1 MFYLHLSNRT
11 ENLVAHL
18 AEVLKL
24 DSGRDPFAREY
35 FLIQSQGMERMLSQ
49 RLADVFVSW
58 CNYEYMLPTRFFA
71 LLGEQLGVELG
82 PDEYERER
90 VCWHLE
96 KILRNIEGS
105 CFLPLLRY
113 MADDPKGLKRYQL
126 SQQLAYVFDQYQIMR
141 LSMVD
146 GWERGKLAT
155 GNVTEPYQMELWR
168 KLIAAVG
175 HSRHRG
181 VFLRDLIG
189 LLNTSKEITQTLPG
203 RLSVF
208 GLHSM
213 PPLLLHALH
222 ALSKHCDVHFYL
234 LSPCQ
239 QYWLDQ
245 TAPRVELRKQVAA
258 GRDVTAA
265 VQQNPGHPLLQSLGQ
280 QGREFR
286 QMLLDH
292 VEFTREFEG
301 FSDPLTAD
309 SPSLLQTLQ
318 SDLLDGQIDAGK
330 RGCVKDESLVI
341 TSAHSPHREMMIL
354 KDRILHW
361 LDVDAELQLKD
372 IVVMTPDIQV
382 YSNLIPAVFHD
393 IPHSIA
399 DRTPSSQNTHIA
411 AFLQFLQLCSGR
423 FGWSEVFDLL
433 AREEVYPHFDIVED
447 DLEMIRHWVLSS
459 GIRWGLSAEYRK
471 ETGLPEMEEGTW
483 RSGIDRLLMGCSVNG
498 ELMVDGVFPFGDIEG
513 SMAEPLGGLSLFVEI
528 LEEAQKAFSHSRS
541 LQQWAEL
548 FLTFADRLL
557 VQDTEDA
564 RVQLFS
570 LLEDMGSEF
579 GQFHSEPLSFE
590 VICSRMNNAV
600 SETKS
605 SSGFLRGQLTFCA
618 MLPMRSIPF
627 KKVCLL
633 GVNDTV
639 FPKNDIHPDFDL
651 LGSDFR
657 PGDRSRRSDDRYQ
670 FLEAILSAR
679 ESLYISYV
687 GQSIRTNEELPPSVL
702 ILELLELVR
711 QYGVENL
718 TDVHPLH
725 GFSKHYFTADSP
737 LFSYN
742 RSFARVADSLQ
753 KPVAPSASWWS
764 GALDLQVPERI
775 MVYELCSFFRHPQK
789 YFVQNVLGVRFDGSQ
804 ADLDESEPFVLDSL
818 QNYQVEKELISAAV
832 RQEGGGDMRQL
843 LQTAGQWPLGS
854 PGKIRFT
861 EKEQELDPF
870 IAGLLA
876 QEAEGRQSPV
886 LVDVEIDSIRLQGSL
901 GGIYTNGLFLFRYAN
916 MKAKDYLFAWIQ
928 HCLAA
933 VSLEKPVDTMFLAKD
948 RELLFP
954 AGCGGEDDL
963 RRLLGYFV
971 EGQQR
976 PSPLLLEPARAYV
989 EQVLRNEGRGR
1000 SDPLERAISSFE
1012 QSLGNSREAEW
1023 ELLYGGQSVETLFA
1037 EEFVAFCE
1045 DFLLPIWR
1053 TADDA

>member
-18 AEVLKL
+18 AEVLKH

-71 LLGEQLGVELG
+71 LLGEQLGVEAG

-96 KILRNIEGS
+96 KILRNVEGR
-105 CFLPLLRY
+105 CFQPLLRY
-113 MADDPKGLKRYQL
+113 MENDPKGIKRYQL
-126 SQQLAYVFDQYQIMR
+126 AQQLAYVFDQYQIMR

-146 GWERGKLAT
+146 GWEQGKLAT
-155 GNVTEPYQMELWR
+155 ENATEPYQMELWQQ
-168 KLIAAVG
+168 LVAAVG

-189 LLNTSKEITQTLPG
+189 LLLEGAELGQMLPQ

-234 LSPCQ
+234 LSPCK

-245 TAPRVELRKQVAA
+245 TAPQVQLRKQIAA
-258 GRDVTAA
+258 GMRA
-265 VQQNPGHPLLQSLGQ
+265 VVAEEQSVGHPLLQSLGQ

-286 QMLLDH
+286 QMLLEQVD
-292 VEFTREFEG
+292 FTREFEG
-301 FSDPLTAD
+301 FSDPLPAD
-309 SPSLLQTLQ
+309 SPSLLQIVQ
-318 SDLLDGQIDAGK
+318 SDLLEGQISEDK
-330 RGCVKDESLVI
+330 QGCMKDESLVV
-341 TSAHSPHREMMIL
+341 TSAHTPHREMMIL

-361 LDVDAELQLKD
+361 LDADASLQLKD
-372 IVVMTPDIQV
+372 IVVMTPDIQA

-399 DRTPSSQNTHIA
+399 DRNPASRNTHIA
-411 AFLQFLQLCSGR
+411 AFLQFLKLCSGR

-433 AREEVYPHFDIVED
+433 AREEVYPRFDILED

-459 GIRWGLSAEYRK
+459 GVRWGLSAESRK
-471 ETGLPEMEEGTW
+471 GMGLPEMAEGTW
-483 RSGIDRLLMGCSVNG
+483 QSGIKRLLMGYSVDSEG
-498 ELMVDGVFPFGDIEG
+498 TVDGVFPFHDIEG

-528 LEEAQKAFSHSRS
+528 LEEAQRAFARPCT
-541 LQQWAEL
+541 LQQWADS
-548 FLTFADRLL
+548 FLHYADRIL
-557 VQDTEDA
+557 VKDTEDA
-564 RVQLFS
+564 LSQLFS
-570 LLEDMGSEF
+570 LLEDMGSEY

-639 FPKNDIHPDFDL
+639 FPKNDTHPDFDL

-657 PGDRSRRSDDRYQ
+657 VGDRSRRSDDRYQ

-711 QYGVENL
+711 RYGVNDL

-725 GFSKHYFTADSP
+725 GFSHHYFSSASP

-742 RSFARVADSLQ
+742 RSFARVAGSLQ
-753 KPVAPSASWWS
+753 KDVSPPGSWWS
-764 GALDLQVPERI
+764 GLVDSPLPKQVT
-775 MVYELCSFFRHPQK
+775 VAQLCSFFRHPQK
-789 YFVQNVLGVRFDGSQ
+789 YFVQNVLGIRFDGSG
-804 ADLDESEPFVLDSL
+804 AGLDESEPFVLDSL
-818 QNYQVEKELISAAV
+818 QNYLVEEELITGAL
-832 RQEGGGDMRQL
+832 RTRGGDSMRQL
-843 LQTAGQWPLGS
+843 LQVSGQWPLGC
-854 PGKIRFT
+854 PGELQFA
-861 EKEQELDPF
+861 EKEKEIEPFVAKLQE
-870 IAGLLA
+870 
-876 QEAEGRQSPV
+876 QEAEGRQPTAF
-886 LVDVEIDSIRLQGSL
+886 VDIQIDSIRLQGSL
-901 GGIYTNGLFLFRYAN
+901 SGIYTGGLFLFRYAR
-916 MKAKDYLFAWIQ
+916 MKPKDFLFAWIQ

-933 VSLEKPVDTMFLAKD
+933 VCLEEPVATTFLAKD
-948 RELLFP
+948 RILRFP

-963 RRLLGYFV
+963 QPLLYSFV
-971 EGQQR
+971 QGQQK
-976 PSPLLLEPARAYV
+976 PSPLLLDPAGAYV
-989 EQVLRNEGRGR
+989 EQVLKNEGRGR
-1000 SDPLERAISSFE
+1000 ADPLQKAIDSFDR
-1012 QSLGNSREAEW
+1012 SLTNKREAEW
-1023 ELLYGGQSVETLFA
+1023 ELLYRDESPESLFDEGFVELC
-1037 EEFVAFCE
+1037 EEL
-1045 DFLLPIWR
+1045 LLPIWR
-1053 TADDA
+1053 KADEL